1 MIKPKELHLPIP
13 ESDQK
18 DLTWFFRHA
27 DKDYARASVSL
38 RSGSAV
44 DPSGGGGRAV
54 SRTGDAAENAIIRA
68 LGNAVRF
75 VRVREC
81 LASLSARAV
90 AALEVFFGR
99 GVFPSTWASERALC
113 DACDGYHASRVAL
126 DEHSLV
132 AA

>member
-13 ESDQK
+13 ESDQR
-18 DLTWFFRHA
+18 DLAWFFRHA
-27 DKDYARASVSL
+27 DGARAEVSL

-68 LGNAVRF
+68 LGNAGRF

-81 LASLSARAV
+81 LRSLSKRQAD
-90 AALEVFFGR
+90 ALDAFFGR
-99 GVFPSTWASERALC
+99 GVYPSTWAGERALC
-113 DACDGYHASRVAL
+113 DACDGYHASREAL
-126 DEHSLV
+126 DEHSLEAE

>member
-1 MIKPKELHLPIP
+1 MKPKELHLPIP

-18 DLTWFFRHA
+18 DLAWFFRHA

-44 DPSGGGGRAV
+44 NPSGGGHSV

-68 LGNAVRF
+68 LGNAGRF

-81 LASLSARAV
+81 LKSLSKRAV
-90 AALEVFFGR
+90 DALDAFFGR
-99 GVFPSTWASERALC
+99 GVFPSTWASEKAL
-113 DACDGYHASRVAL
+113 DGACEGYLASRVAL